1 MALPE
6 NIFKTPKRHSRPQS
20 AISGN
25 RPSSSASSRGNA
37 INYQPRHSTSIM
49 PLSKSIKQSVPN
61 RAFDMPIPLTSRS
74 DIENDVNFSQ
84 DLKISIPN
92 SSITIHEGSL
102 NTSFSEFLSVSQRI
116 PNDDILLKGFELERK
131 IEAAKVIQ
139 KFFRRY
145 VVDHKN
151 IEKER

>member
-1 MALPE
+1 MGLISRVSSRTYRDFFIMALPE

-37 INYQPRHSTSIM
+37 FNYQPRHSTSIM

-74 DIENDVNFSQ
+74 DIENEVNFSQ

-116 PNDDILLKGFELERK
+116 PNDDILLKGFE
-131 IEAAKVIQ
+131 
-139 KFFRRY
+139 
-145 VVDHKN
+145 
-151 IEKER
+151 